1 MCLSLTYFTW
11 YDNLWV
17 HPCCCKWHYFILF
30 NGWIIFHCIYI
41 HTPDLILLLF
51 FKIQLFSHSLFRRL
65 KVKMWALP
73 PSSKKY
79 PMPLSNILAI
89 TLLFSL
95 PMLTTH
101 SCKRHGVKTPLYL
114 VIQRKYM
121 VTQKTLISL
130 SLASM
135 TERIRGKR
143 IIFIPSYCYCCY
155 VASVMSDTVRSH
167 RWKPTRL
174 PHPWDS
180 PGKSTGVNISLKFFF
195 LPLSH

>member
-1 MCLSLTYFTW
+1 
-11 YDNLWV
+11 
-17 HPCCCKWHYFILF
+17 
-30 NGWIIFHCIYI
+30 
-41 HTPDLILLLF
+41 
-51 FKIQLFSHSLFRRL
+51 
-65 KVKMWALP
+65 
-73 PSSKKY
+73 
-79 PMPLSNILAI
+79 MPLSNILAI

-121 VTQKTLISL
+121 VTQKTLTSL

-155 VASVMSDTVRSH
+155 VASVMSDAVRSH

-180 PGKSTGVNISLKFFF
+180 PGKSTGVGYHFLLQCMKVKSESKVAQPCPTLYDPIDGSPPGSPIPGILQARVLELGAISFSRQKLLRRHKRRHISSCTTS
-195 LPLSH
+195 LSPATFG

>member
-1 MCLSLTYFTW
+1 
-11 YDNLWV
+11 
-17 HPCCCKWHYFILF
+17 
-30 NGWIIFHCIYI
+30 
-41 HTPDLILLLF
+41 
-51 FKIQLFSHSLFRRL
+51 
-65 KVKMWALP
+65 MWALP

-121 VTQKTLISL
+121 VTQKTLTSL